1 MNTADR
7 ANLEQMQKE
16 ATRRAREMQQRATPA
31 PTSGGI
37 PPMPNFV
44 QTPYGRQGQT
54 PPRGLHMP
62 PPPQPPKP
70 QPAPPQ
76 PPKPQ
81 AQSGLQLLKM
91 LNFGNLKLQG
101 DTLLVVMLLLLL
113 AGDGADELLLL
124 ALVYIL
130 L

>member
-1 MNTADR
+1 MNGADR
-7 ANLEQMQKE
+7 LKMEQMQKE
-16 ATRRAREMQQRATPA
+16 AARRAREMQQRAIPA
-31 PTSGGI
+31 PEGI

-44 QTPYGRQGQT
+44 KTPYQNPGQSA
-54 PPRGLHMP
+54 PRLH
-62 PPPQPPKP
+62 PQPPKTP
-70 QPAPPQ
+70 PPPPAPG
-76 PPKPQ
+76 PPKNQ
-81 AQSGLQLLKM
+81 GLNLLRM
-91 LNFGNLKLQG
+91 LNFGQMKLQG

>member
-1 MNTADR
+1 MNGPDR
-7 ANLEQMQKE
+7 SKMEQMQKE
-16 ATRRAREMQQRATPA
+16 AARRAREMQQRAIPA
-31 PTSGGI
+31 PEGI

-44 QTPYGRQGQT
+44 KTPYQSQ
-54 PPRGLHMP
+54 PQAPRLH
-62 PPPQPPKP
+62 PQPPKAP
-70 QPAPPQ
+70 PAPPPKQ
-76 PPKPQ
+76 PPQKSQ
-81 AQSGLQLLKM
+81 GLNLLRL
-91 LNFGNLKLQG
+91 LNFNQLKLQG